1 MKKFVLFVIGLL
13 ALFTILRVQA
23 GGQLDEGEA
32 NRYLVHPGLIEIQ
45 GEEQGVR
52 IAFGLLERSGDGGA
66 LWDVLP
72 LNVNVRSG
80 SKRFSLGMSGLS
92 LLTRRGVSVG
102 RPLIIEGEHQGDV
115 VSVGGEV
122 TVRGRVAGDVW
133 SLGSD
138 IILEKNASV
147 AGDVVALGGEIE
159 AARGAYIRGDKQS
172 MPAVKIPFVGL
183 LASNRSAAVFRLL
196 IAAAGILLYLLLLLL
211 FCQFGGRHLPALSR
225 ALAAQWRGA
234 LLSLLATLLAVPV
247 LALLLT
253 VSVVGVMLLPL
264 LFVLVIVLAYAGF
277 IGATL
282 WLGEGLLGKKSQ
294 AVPRLYAAAVVGFLI
309 IKLPLLLGLIGA
321 LFSPA
326 ALQTVGRVLAAVGTG
341 LTVLAALY
349 GLGGAVNFLRIR
361 ARGAA

>member
-23 GGQLDEGEA
+23 SGQREEGEA
-32 NRYLVHPGLIEIQ
+32 NRYLLHPGLIEIQ
-45 GEEQGVR
+45 GQEQGLR
-52 IAFGLLERSGDGGA
+52 LAFGLLERSGEDGA

-72 LNVNVRSG
+72 LSVSVRSG
-80 SKRFSLGMSGLS
+80 SKQLSLGLSGLS

-102 RPLIIEGEHQGDV
+102 RPLLVEGEHDGDV

-122 TVRGRVAGDVW
+122 TIRGRVDGDVW

-138 IILEKNASV
+138 IVLEKNAYV
-147 AGDVVALGGEIE
+147 TGDVVALGGEIA

-172 MPAVKIPFVGL
+172 LPAVKLPFVGL

-196 IAAAGILLYLLLLLL
+196 IAAAGILLYLLLLLIL
-211 FCQFGGRHLPALSR
+211 CQFGGRHLPALSR
-225 ALAAQWRGA
+225 ALGAQWRGA
-234 LLSLLATLLAVPV
+234 LVSLLIVLLLVPV

-253 VSVVGVMLLPL
+253 VSLVGILLLPL
-264 LFVLVIVLAYAGF
+264 LILLVLVLAYAGF
-277 IGATL
+277 MGATL
-282 WLGEGLLGKKSQ
+282 WLGEGLLGRKSQ
-294 AVPRLYAAAVVGFLI
+294 GIPRLYAAAALGFLI
-309 IKLPLLLGLIGA
+309 IKLPLLLGLMGA
-321 LFSPA
+321 LFSPT
-326 ALQTVGRVLAAVGTG
+326 ALQAVARVLTAAGTG

-349 GLGGAVNFLRIR
+349 GLGGTVNFLRIR